1 MAQRDKET
9 YDSYDKDA
17 FDTPPRGPVGVH
29 RGARSVG
36 ARMMPAIVVL
46 LVAAL
51 CGFGAWVAVSGNGLW
66 KSSQATSSADTSDT
80 ASASDTAQSKAQ
92 KKSDS
97 SATDQAGQS
106 DDTQQTGGDQSKS
119 SDAAT
124 AGGQQA
130 AAESA
135 STVNKAT
142 QVTVVNATGVQGYA
156 AQQSD
161 VLQAAGYTSVTPA
174 NPSGTVPTAS
184 VVWYENEADKATAQD
199 VATTLGIASVEQT
212 TGLSTPITVMLL
224 G

>member
-142 QVTVVNATGVQGYA
+142 QVTVVN
-156 AQQSD
+156 
-161 VLQAAGYTSVTPA
+161 VTPA